1 MSKTFISYS
10 SNDQLFADRLVD
22 YLESKGIP
30 CWIAT
35 RDIPSGADFTEC
47 ITEAIENCQYFVL
60 IGSESSNIS
69 RQVRN
74 EIAMAFDM
82 EKTIIPYKIEDFK
95 FSDSINYY
103 LRLKQYIHAFRY
115 SEKEGLDKLANSIL
129 NDIKEIADDR
139 MSYAPALE
147 SDLGSDFDRKK
158 ICELLIER
166 NKKYPS
172 SLYTKLYKQKEKI
185 NEYRALSNT
194 FYKQAFTLKLLNKAI
209 ETDDLISELI
219 NRIEDC
225 NQEMVFRLQA
235 PAGVGKNHLMQS
247 LFFNMM
253 DRFMNNKSDIL
264 PIYIPFDY
272 FTKVNRND
280 RDSEVSMYTILK
292 NEYIEAINFCLKNQ
306 DVTAFIM
313 FDSITNYLISP
324 KPPETCTK
332 RLFSFLPN
340 IKKAMAIDR
349 GPTRNPIRLK
359 KDYVFMEQIP
369 RYIIEA
375 NLIFASD
382 KESAMKYLDT
392 VCKLFDYSVTPEDI
406 YEASKELGF
415 GWFDPCIC
423 NLIQEEIMG
432 NISDI
437 SSLTMADVYENHV
450 LRILDNNKNA
460 LVATAKMAYRYMTTT
475 EKFEDEYSN
484 DGWIVIGKHG
494 TFTSFLMAYYLRCEL
509 ENYSKDRDPECFIRF
524 YPKRVV
530 SFIAMYLEKSN
541 VLQRAIINLIK
552 DNYKERN
559 DSERARLIFWAAYI
573 TNPALKTEI
582 DQFVLDEL
590 KRITPLV
597 KESNKK
603 NPEEDTEGVR
613 SLQILYRILVQ
624 VSLEMGKTTYID
636 GFLCN
641 LLVSDQANSMN
652 KGYLL
657 FYYNDVPVDFTERS
671 MRFYDHVELGFR
683 TISRLNEVLAA
694 ELSSP
699 RNNRPIE
706 LFLFSFFSLLQT
718 RIEFGTPELSR
729 VDLVQMARNAIKY
742 FQQYKRR
749 QSVLTSRRTMRY
761 FESMCEDFG
770 LFVQRQR
777 KINFGAEILNP
788 MLNPNLTPRA
798 NWCGVKTSRV
808 ETVAEHLYGA
818 FLIGMFL
825 LPAQN
830 NDAEGYSKKE
840 ILDMLLIH
848 DIGEV
853 RAGDNSTIV
862 NETQKMI
869 DEANEDREMR
879 MLMQK
884 GTYAEIANLSTF
896 YNQWSGFEDKMNVN
910 AKIAHDIDTIHTI
923 YRFLLYYNESKKNFS
938 QEEIEAFVDRR
949 NDIITEI
956 GMKTYQTI
964 ILDNE
969 LFFDACQELGLEI
982 I

>member
-172 SLYTKLYKQKEKI
+172 SLYTKLYKQKDKI
-185 NEYRALSNT
+185 DEYRALSNT

-359 KDYVFMEQIP
+359 KDYIFMEQIP

-718 RIEFGTPELSR
+718 RIEFGTPDLAR

-761 FESMCEDFG
+761 FESMCEDFS